1 MIFDDAVDEVKEAEQ
16 EPEKIVILATVTSLT
31 SGKALVKF
39 NGETE
44 PATKAYP
51 YIEGYKPAVNDVVCM
66 LKQGNTFVII
76 GKVSND
82 DITTNYD
89 AKKSE
94 LDSAISGLSSTY
106 LSKTDASSTYLSQT
120 SASSTYLKKTD
131 ASSTYLSQTDASST
145 YLSKTDASSTYLS
158 QTSASSTYLKKTD
171 ASSTYLSQTDASSTY
186 LSKTS
191 ASSTYLSK
199 TDASSTYLKKTDAQS
214 TYLQSSILEWSGY
227 TLRQKYSYADVN
239 LGDSGHK
246 WDKVYAFDF
255 YGTTHSSSDARLKKN
270 IKSLGQKW
278 LDFFYRLKPRS
289 FKYKNGKSGRTHTG
303 FIAQEV
309 EAAANMCGIPT
320 KDIAAIAIDESGQ
333 YYLGYEEIIAVQT
346 LAIQDLKAQVDDLTA
361 RIYDLER
368 VIYK

>member
-94 LDSAISGLSSTY
+94 LDSAISGL
-106 LSKTDASSTYLSQT
+106 
-120 SASSTYLKKTD
+120 
-131 ASSTYLSQTDASST
+131 SST